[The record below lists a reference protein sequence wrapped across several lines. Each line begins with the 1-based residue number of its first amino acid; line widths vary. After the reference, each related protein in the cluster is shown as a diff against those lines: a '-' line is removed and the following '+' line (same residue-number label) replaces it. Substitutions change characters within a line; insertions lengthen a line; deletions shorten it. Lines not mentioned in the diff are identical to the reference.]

1 MTARRKQSTGAVG
14 MRPIAAPNASRHI
27 GVGST
32 RRTARGPSGG
42 ATGSEGGRGS
52 DTQSSLQTKSS
63 VGDSYFVQGADSYC
77 GDSLGVS
84 RGRELISANRSLFG
98 ISKKMFSKM
107 ITNVPFIPS
116 TVQLLTPERCIFG
129 EFGTI

>member
-1 MTARRKQSTGAVG
+1 MTVRRKQSTGAVG

-63 VGDSYFVQGADSYC
+63 VGDSYFVQGADSYS
-77 GDSLGVS
+77 GDSLVVS
-84 RGRELISANRSLFG
+84 GAGNLSVPTVLF
-98 ISKKMFSKM
+98 SESQKKCFQK
-107 ITNVPFIPS
+107 
-116 TVQLLTPERCIFG
+116 
-129 EFGTI
+129 

>member
-1 MTARRKQSTGAVG
+1 MTVRRKQSTGAVG
-14 MRPIAAPNASRHI
+14 MRLIAARNASRHI
-27 GVGST
+27 GAGST
-32 RRTARGPSGG
+32 RRTARDPSGG
-42 ATGSEGGRGS
+42 AKESEGGRGS

-77 GDSLGVS
+77 GDSLGITW
-84 RGRELISANRSLFG
+84 GRELLVPTVLF
-98 ISKKMFSKM
+98 SESQKKCFQKT